1 MKIFELER
9 MIPSKIRR
17 KLYRFRLQARF
28 LFWGILAILGIYLL
42 AKGLPIIWKKTAPYI
57 KLPWQVAS
65 IVTSSKPQLQKTNNR
80 TNILLLGVGGEQH
93 AAADLTDSIIFISVD
108 LESGQAVF
116 LSIPRDVWLES
127 LKAKINTAYH
137 YGEEK
142 RKGGGLVLAK
152 ASVEEIVGQ
161 VVHYGLVL
169 DFEGFVKAVD
179 LVGRIEVEVERSF
192 DDYQYPIPGK
202 ENAYPE
208 SERYEHLHFEAG
220 RQLMDG
226 ETALK
231 FARSRYAEGEEGTDF
246 ARSRRQQKVLS
257 AFKEKIFS
265 KEVLL
270 SPGKIREL
278 AKVFSENVDTDI
290 ESSEYP
296 EFIKLAKIVKKGEI
310 TTASLETDEKDE
322 KGAVVHE
329 GLLIN
334 PLPSKK
340 YQNQWVLVPKTGSW
354 KEVHEYVERLL
365 GN

>member
-17 KLYRFRLQARF
+17 KLYRFLPLLRF

-42 AKGLPIIWKKTAPYI
+42 AKGLPLVWKKMSPYI

-65 IVTSSKPQLQKTNNR
+65 IVTSSKPQLQNTNDR
-80 TNILLLGVGGEQH
+80 TNILLLGIGGERH
-93 AAADLTDSIIFISVD
+93 TAADLTDSIIFVSVD
-108 LESGQAVF
+108 LENGHAVF
-116 LSIPRDVWLES
+116 LSIPRDVWLDS
-127 LKAKINTAYH
+127 LRAKINTAYH

-142 RKGGGLVLAK
+142 KKGGGLVLAK

-161 VVHYGLVL
+161 VIHYGLVL
-169 DFEGFVKAVD
+169 DFEGFVKAVN
-179 LVGRIEVEVERSF
+179 LVGGIEVEVERAF

-202 ENAYPE
+202 ENALPE

-220 RQLMDG
+220 RQGMDG

-246 ARSRRQQKVLS
+246 ARSRRQQKVLL

-270 SPGKIREL
+270 SPAKIKEL

-290 ESSEYP
+290 KSGEYP
-296 EFIKLAKIVKKGEI
+296 ELIKLAKIIKQGKI
-310 TTASLETDEKDE
+310 TTASLGADEKDE
-322 KGAVVHE
+322 KGEVIAE
-329 GLLIN
+329 GLLFN
-334 PLPSKK
+334 PLPSKQ
-340 YQNQWVLVPKTGSW
+340 YQNQWVLVPKTEGW
-354 KEVHEYVERLL
+354 KEVHSYVEALL
-365 GN
+365 NT